1 MPNERV
7 TTPSGGAMIRVISLG
22 AGVQSS
28 TLYLMAVHGE
38 FGGERPSV
46 AIFADTQWEP
56 KAVIEWL
63 AKLRQIGGHV
73 IPIRDATAGS
83 LREMALQRVDPVNG
97 KPYRRVTLP
106 LFVAI
111 PKGDARQITLWDL
124 DPSFRPGM
132 LKRQCTDDFKI
143 SVIRRAVR
151 QELGV
156 GPRDPVEPGAV
167 EQWIGI
173 STDEADRMTDSGV
186 AFVRNRYPLIER
198 DMSRDACAEWL
209 VANGYPIPPKSACV
223 GCPFTSDA
231 RWAEM
236 KRNRPDEFADACAFD
251 EAVRTGL
258 VGVEHSVY
266 LHRSL
271 VPLRDV
277 EFDEDDVFGGFSN
290 ECKGMCGV

>member
-1 MPNERV
+1 MTPTLRV
-7 TTPSGGAMIRVISLG
+7 LSLG

-38 FGGERPSV
+38 FGDRPDV

-56 KAVIEWL
+56 KAVGLWL
-63 AKLRQIGGHV
+63 AELGRIGGHV
-73 IPIRDATAGS
+73 IPIREATAGS
-83 LREMALQRVDPVNG
+83 LREMALQRVHPDDG

-106 LFVAI
+106 LFVAM
-111 PKGDARQITLWDL
+111 PKEDKRQVTLWDL
-124 DPSFRPGM
+124 DPTFRPGM

-151 QELGV
+151 QELGI
-156 GPRDPVEPGAV
+156 GPRDPVVPGSV
-167 EQWIGI
+167 QQWIGI
-173 STDEADRMTDSGV
+173 STDEADRMTSSGV
-186 AFVRNRYPLIER
+186 AYVVNRYPLIER
-198 DMSRDACAEWL
+198 DMSRVMCVDWL
-209 VANGYPIPPKSACV
+209 TRHGYPEPPKSACV

-236 KRNRPDEFADACAFD
+236 KRYRPTEFADAVAFD
-251 EAVRTGL
+251 ESVRTGL

-271 VPLRDV
+271 TPLAEV
-277 EFDEDDVFGGFSN
+277 EFDEADTLGGFSN